1 MIKILGI
8 LLSFALFLLP
18 IAEASQPS
26 KGIVVTANKY
36 ASEAAAQ
43 IIKKGGTALDAA
55 ITAQLILTM
64 TTPQSTGI
72 GGGGFMLY
80 WDNAKSK
87 LYAIDGREVAPFSAN
102 PDLFKDQKNNI
113 IKFYPDA
120 VISGKSVGVPGLI
133 KLMEETHKRFGK
145 LNWEDLFIEPIKIA
159 QEGFVVSPALH
170 NTLQYMR
177 YLKTVEPAASFYF
190 KKNNLNQLEPIK
202 VGSVLTNQEFAKTLK
217 RLSKHGAKDFYE
229 GETAKAIIKTVNK
242 SQDNSEILTLKD
254 FKNYEIIW
262 RDPLCIEYRKRSVCG
277 MPPPA
282 GNISVMMILKMLEN
296 YNVKSFKPT
305 SPEFIHLYSEISALT
320 YSDRNFF
327 LADPD
332 YINIPVTGLLDE
344 DYLQDRVKIINNTKS
359 IRNPEPGQPDGYKKY
374 SENVDIS
381 RDSTSHLVIVDLYGN
396 AISMTSTIEG
406 PFGSHLMVEGFMLN
420 NELTDFSFLPDYDGI
435 PIANRVEAGKRPLS
449 SMSPTI
455 IFDESGNIHSLT
467 GSPGGTSIIGYV
479 AKSILGLI
487 DWDMSP
493 QEAVDIPHYMRK
505 KEETELEKGTELESH
520 KIFLENIGH
529 KVSIKRKRS
538 GLHAAKKVEG
548 GYIGGADSRREG
560 LVIQIN

>member
-1 MIKILGI
+1 MTKILSI
-8 LLSFALFLLP
+8 LSSFAFFLLP
-18 IAEASQPS
+18 IAEASHPS

-80 WDNAKSK
+80 WDNANSK
-87 LYAIDGREVAPFSAN
+87 LYAIDGREVAPLSAN

-113 IKFYPDA
+113 LKFYPDA

-177 YLKTVEPAASFYF
+177 YLKTVEPAASLYF

-332 YINIPVTGLLDE
+332 YINIPITGLLDQ

-359 IRNPEPGQPDGYKKY
+359 IRNPKPGQPDGYKKY

>member
-1 MIKILGI
+1 MKNKKEITAGIVIIGNEVLSGRTKDINTSTLAKWLNLLGI
-8 LLSFALFLLP
+8 EVK
-18 IAEASQPS
+18 EAR
-26 KGIVVTANKY
+26 
-36 ASEAAAQ
+36 
-43 IIKKGGTALDAA
+43 IISDDES
-55 ITAQLILTM
+55 I
-64 TTPQSTGI
+64 
-72 GGGGFMLY
+72 
-80 WDNAKSK
+80 
-87 LYAIDGREVAPFSAN
+87 
-102 PDLFKDQKNNI
+102 
-113 IKFYPDA
+113 
-120 VISGKSVGVPGLI
+120 
-133 KLMEETHKRFGK
+133 
-145 LNWEDLFIEPIKIA
+145 
-159 QEGFVVSPALH
+159 
-170 NTLQYMR
+170 
-177 YLKTVEPAASFYF
+177 
-190 KKNNLNQLEPIK
+190 
-202 VGSVLTNQEFAKTLK
+202 
-217 RLSKHGAKDFYE
+217 
-229 GETAKAIIKTVNK
+229 IIKTVNK

-332 YINIPVTGLLDE
+332 YINIPITGLLDQ

-359 IRNPEPGQPDGYKKY
+359 IRNPKPGQPDGYKKY

>member
-1 MIKILGI
+1 MTKILSI
-8 LLSFALFLLP
+8 LLSFAFFLLP

-80 WDNAKSK
+80 WDNANSK
-87 LYAIDGREVAPFSAN
+87 LYAIDGREVAPLSAN

-113 IKFYPDA
+113 LKFYPDA

-177 YLKTVEPAASFYF
+177 YLIGNEVLSGRTKDINTSTLA
-190 KKNNLNQLEPIK
+190 KWLNLLGIEVKEARII
-202 VGSVLTNQEFAKTLK
+202 SDDE
-217 RLSKHGAKDFYE
+217 SI
-229 GETAKAIIKTVNK
+229 IIKTVNK

-332 YINIPVTGLLDE
+332 YINIPITGLLDQ

-359 IRNPEPGQPDGYKKY
+359 IRNPKPGQPDGYKKY